1 MTVGLSVDETVG
13 ATGIVNDV
21 VDELA
26 LHSAVPA
33 VPGFGFAA
41 AEVTAAIVTVT
52 VTVTVTETE
61 TETVN
66 ADVGSGLHLAA
77 LCFGC
82 ACLYAWLHALVV
94 VRSVAVQS

>member
-52 VTVTVTETE
+52 VTVTETE

-66 ADVGSGLHLAA
+66 DADVGSGLHLAA